1 MGSSGLRVQVSRTV
15 TPTRRAYRF
24 REFCKTYGIGKDA
37 AYKAIR
43 SGALVAR
50 KRGKAT
56 IILAE
61 DAERY
66 FASLPRLQLGVNNTP
81 TLHRATPSVDE

>member
-1 MGSSGLRVQVSRTV
+1 VSTTA
-15 TPTRRAYRF
+15 TPTKRAYRF
-24 REFCKTYGIGKDA
+24 REFCESFGVGKDA
-37 AYKAIR
+37 AYEAIR
-43 SGALVAR
+43 KGELIAH

-66 FASLPRLQLGVNNTP
+66 VTLLPRLQLPARTAEVHTP
-81 TLHRATPSVDE
+81 TVRRQGR